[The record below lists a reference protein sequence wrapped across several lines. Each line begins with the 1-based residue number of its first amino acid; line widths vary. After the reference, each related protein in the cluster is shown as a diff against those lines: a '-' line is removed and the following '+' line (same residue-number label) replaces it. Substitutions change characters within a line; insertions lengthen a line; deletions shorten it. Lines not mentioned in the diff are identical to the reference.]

1 MIKTAARSDPRRE
14 TCTESGP
21 GRSAREPSK
30 KKRLTEQVEKTSLKQ
45 SKRTSVFTVMEKLN
59 PPSPMQFVGN
69 LADNWKR
76 FKQRFNIYL
85 AASGAGGDDEK
96 LKASIFLHVIGL
108 DALDIY
114 NSFQLDETNLT
125 LTVLM
130 TNFE

>member
-21 GRSAREPSK
+21 GRSARKPSK